1 MTEKYF
7 DDFPGQRWMAVIL
20 EKFLH
25 GLDGSLYLAHVAGE
39 GAGKSKC
46 ERTSE
51 SACEGSGA
59 ALLVEHIAGGVLL
72 HHKSSLYEEVQEF
85 GQLLLTFSNKGSVH
99 GLVFIGFFSRLCG
112 RRMYLAAAPVPL
124 MVRLMKN
131 D

>member
-1 MTEKYF
+1 
-7 DDFPGQRWMAVIL
+7 MAVIL

-39 GAGKSKC
+39 GAGKS
-46 ERTSE
+46 TSE
-51 SACEGSGA
+51 SAYEGSGA

-72 HHKSSLYEEVQEF
+72 HHKSPLYEEVQEF

-112 RRMYLAAAPVPL
+112 RRMYLAAAPVPP
-124 MVRLMKN
+124 MVTLMKN